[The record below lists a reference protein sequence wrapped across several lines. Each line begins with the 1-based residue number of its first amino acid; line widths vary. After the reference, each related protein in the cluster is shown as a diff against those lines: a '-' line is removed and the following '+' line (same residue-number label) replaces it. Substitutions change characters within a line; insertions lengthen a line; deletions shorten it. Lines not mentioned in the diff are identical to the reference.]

1 MKSKYHSHLF
11 FFYKD
16 VIIAILVLPFL
27 SDNDF
32 VTLSSSPVVYNNTF
46 VSIMSGVSVNIPL
59 NISARPANVV
69 LHWQEGVTPS
79 NILVTV
85 SGLFIIDPETDMA
98 GSYNITVTNPVRTT
112 SAQFDLVVNSELWSI
127 LFDLLI
133 LAGLIKN

>member
-1 MKSKYHSHLF
+1 M
-11 FFYKD
+11 
-16 VIIAILVLPFL
+16 VLPFL

-32 VTLSSSPVVYNNTF
+32 VALSSSPVVYNNTF

-85 SGLFIIDPETDMA
+85 SGLFIVDPETNMA

-127 LFDLLI
+127 LLYLLI
-133 LAGLIKN
+133 LAGLI